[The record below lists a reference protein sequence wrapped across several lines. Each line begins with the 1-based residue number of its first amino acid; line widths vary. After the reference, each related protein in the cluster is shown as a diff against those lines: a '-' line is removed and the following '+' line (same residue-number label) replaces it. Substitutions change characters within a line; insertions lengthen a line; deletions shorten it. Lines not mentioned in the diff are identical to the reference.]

1 MSNYGNVKNLDFQH
15 KEKIHTIIKIKEI
28 KKHFILNII

>member
-28 KKHFILNII
+28 KNILS